1 MAKKKN
7 TYESPDGE
15 DKLPKE
21 ADELTKKWTK
31 RFKASVRYQ
40 KENTG
45 QWAENERLMYGRLG
59 DSVSDYDIAIGFGLC
74 QFLISQIYYQNP
86 EILIM
91 SKAQMGREIAK
102 FLTQIVQ
109 YDSEEMDLKSAGHLC
124 LQDVFPNGYGILM
137 EDYEFDVVDLTS
149 DEEKAK
155 KPKKGEEPASDLD
168 YSDQRYRFRRIPPK
182 DFIKDPDGIELDLS
196 DSKWAAV
203 AYYPTITELKDNTKK
218 YPWLPK
224 DINSSKSSRPAD
236 QKNDETQNNID
247 RYGED
252 DDPDF
257 KQIKCWEIWCQRVG
271 DTDPTVYYFA
281 DDKKRVL
288 GKAEWPVTFD
298 RSGRKLYPM
307 TPIAMFRQGKSWYPI
322 PVLTLIAP
330 QIRNISRVQKYFI
343 KDLTTKMRKMFAFAG
358 LVPPDKV
365 AKITDT
371 SSDDVTFIELENDT
385 LGELVEGPHQF
396 PNINELIGQIPDIQ
410 VNKDFIGGFGVLWQ
424 QIQQIIGFA
433 DTNRGGLPSTRSA
446 REAMAI
452 KDVQNKRISA
462 MADPV
467 GMFFR
472 TVMEKHIQ
480 CLQQTAV
487 VSRYVK
493 IADNPQMMEAFKEY
507 TKDNI
512 QGKFFFDVFTGSSMP
527 KDTDSAKQ
535 QFVQFM
541 QMFVPFLQKEGFSI
555 APIVYQAAEMY
566 HIRNVDD
573 FFRNQKQAARMVAQI
588 IAAASQGSEFAAKMG
603 IKPESLV
610 EASSALVSAVL
621 TKEEAAQA
629 GQQVMAQA
637 GGGKGPDQGS
647 KGQRGESN
655 ASLRAV

>member
-7 TYESPDGE
+7 TYAPPDDIDE
-15 DKLPKE
+15 MPKE
-21 ADELTKKWTK
+21 ANELTKKWTK
-31 RFKASVRYQ
+31 RFKAAVRYQ
-40 KENTG
+40 KDNTG
-45 QWAENERLMYGRLG
+45 QWGENERLMYGRLG
-59 DSVSDYDIAIGFGLC
+59 DAVSDYDIAIGFGLC

-86 EILIM
+86 EVLIM
-91 SKAQMGREIAK
+91 SKAQMGREVAK

-109 YDSEEMDLKSAGHLC
+109 YDSEEMDLKASGHLC
-124 LQDVFPNGYGILM
+124 LADCFANGYGILM
-137 EDYEFDVVDLTS
+137 EDYDFDLVDLTS
-149 DEEKAK
+149 EEEKAK
-155 KPKKGEEPASDLD
+155 KKVDQAPADLD
-168 YSDQRYRFRRIPPK
+168 YKDQRYAFRRIPPK

-203 AYYPTITELKDNTKK
+203 AYYPTITELQTNKEK

-224 DINSSKSSRPAD
+224 DINSSKASSPSD

-257 KQIKCWEIWCQRVG
+257 KQIKCWEIWVQKYG
-271 DTDPTVYYFA
+271 DTPPTVYYFA
-281 DDKKRVL
+281 DDKKRIL

-307 TPIAMFRQGKSWYPI
+307 TPIAIFRQGKSWYPI

-330 QIRNISRVQKYFI
+330 QIRNISRIQKYFI
-343 KDLTTKMRKMFAFAG
+343 KDLTTKIRKMFAFEG
-358 LVPPDKV
+358 LVPPDKL

-371 SSDDVTFIELENDT
+371 SSDDVTFIELANSGLD
-385 LGELVEGPHQF
+385 ELVEGPHPY

-472 TVMEKHIQ
+472 AVMEKHIQ

-493 IADNPQMMEAFKEY
+493 IADNPQMMQAFKEY
-507 TKDNI
+507 TKDDI
-512 QGKFFFDVFTGSSMP
+512 GGKFFFDVFTGSSMP
-527 KDTDSAKQ
+527 KDTDAAKQ

-541 QMFVPFLQKEGFSI
+541 QMFVPFLQKEGYSI

-566 HIRNVDD
+566 HIRDVDD

-588 IAAASQGSEFAAKMG
+588 IAAVSQGSEFAQKMG
-603 IKPESLV
+603 VKPESLV

-621 TKEEAAQA
+621 TKEETRRA
-629 GQQVMAQA
+629 GQEVMSQAQ
-637 GGGKGPDQGS
+637 GGGSGPDAGP

-655 ASLRAV
+655 ASQGAV